1 VTHATRRTGAS
12 WFIRLAVVTFLV
24 GVGSGVAGIAVTLLL
39 RATQHLAFGYSDGTF
54 LEGVIGADPWRRVAA
69 LAAAGV
75 IGGVGWW
82 ALRRWGRAVV
92 PVAEVVDGARMPGIP
107 SMLHA
112 ALQIVIVGLGA
123 SIGRELAPREL
134 GALFGSWLS
143 DRAGLSA
150 RDRRVLVAAGAGAG
164 LAAVYNVP
172 LGGAIFTLE
181 VLLLDL
187 GITSVIVALATSA
200 IATLVARIVVPNEPL
215 YSLPPL
221 PLTPSLIVWACL
233 AGPVLG
239 LAGAGFVRAI
249 EFAQKRRPTGW
260 RLTVVMPLVF
270 TGIGALAVVFPQLL
284 GNGRA
289 LGQVAFDVA
298 LPTATIALLAV
309 LKAAATLATIGSG
322 ASGGTLTPSL
332 AIGAALGMVGGAG
345 WNHLWPGTPVASFV
359 LVAAAAFLAASMR
372 APVTALVLVFEFT
385 NQQLGMLVPAMIAVA
400 GSIAVARLLERRRV
414 SGID

>member
-1 VTHATRRTGAS
+1 MQATSRTGAS
-12 WFIRLAVVTFLV
+12 WFIRLVVVTLLV

-39 RATQHLAFGYSDGTF
+39 RVAQHLAFGYSDGTF
-54 LEGVIGADPWRRVAA
+54 LEGVLGAEPWRRVVA

-75 IGGVGWW
+75 IGGFGWW

-92 PVAEVVDGARMPGIP
+92 PVADVVDGARMPGLP
-107 SMLHA
+107 SLLHA
-112 ALQIVIVGLGA
+112 ALQIAIVGLGA

-143 DRAGLSA
+143 DRAGLRP

-187 GITSVIVALATSA
+187 SITAVIVALATSA

-215 YSLPPL
+215 YALPSLPV
-221 PLTPSLIVWACL
+221 TPSLVVWACL

-249 EFAQKRRPTGW
+249 EVARDRRPTGW

-298 LPTATIALLAV
+298 LPTATIALLLV
-309 LKAAATLATIGSG
+309 LKAVVTLATIGSG

-332 AIGAALGMVGGAG
+332 AIGAALGMVGGAL

-359 LVAAAAFLAASMR
+359 LVAAAAFLAASLR
-372 APVTALVLVFEFT
+372 APITALALVFEFT

-414 SGID
+414 TGVD